1 MDPDGF
7 GYGVVSGKKGEAE
20 GWFGSW
26 LKDCP
31 SDPSS
36 LPGLPSQ
43 LLPGVLPRR
52 CSPWLKREVRLS

>member
-36 LPGLPSQ
+36 LPR
-43 LLPGVLPRR
+43 LLG
-52 CSPWLKREVRLS
+52 SPLSCFLGFSHADAALGSRER